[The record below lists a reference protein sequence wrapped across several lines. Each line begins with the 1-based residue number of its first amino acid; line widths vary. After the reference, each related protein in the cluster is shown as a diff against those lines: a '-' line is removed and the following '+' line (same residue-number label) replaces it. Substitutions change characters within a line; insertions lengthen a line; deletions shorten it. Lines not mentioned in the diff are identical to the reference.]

1 MENPARRG
9 NVHDYYRHP
18 RHGRLACSRC
28 RLGDLCRPRGLST
41 EDVQRFEQIV
51 HRSHPIQPGEH
62 LFRCGD
68 TFRSLVSVRTGC
80 FKSYVFNC
88 KGQEQVLGFHL
99 PGGIVG
105 LDAIHSHLHTA
116 NVIALETSAVCRLAF
131 ESLSNMAS
139 QMPELQSELLRIMS
153 GRIGELQIISADLSA
168 DERMA
173 VFLIS
178 ISEQFASHGLSNHEF
193 KLAMTRSD
201 VASYLRMAT
210 ETVSRVLARFQTA
223 GLLRVKRKRVTILEL
238 EKIREI
244 SGNGAA
250 LENAAYAATA

>member
-1 MENPARRG
+1 
-9 NVHDYYRHP
+9 
-18 RHGRLACSRC
+18 
-28 RLGDLCRPRGLST
+28 
-41 EDVQRFEQIV
+41 
-51 HRSHPIQPGEH
+51 
-62 LFRCGD
+62 
-68 TFRSLVSVRTGC
+68 
-80 FKSYVFNC
+80 
-88 KGQEQVLGFHL
+88 
-99 PGGIVG
+99 
-105 LDAIHSHLHTA
+105 
-116 NVIALETSAVCRLAF
+116 VIALETSAVCRLAF